1 MNTATTHETAALVRA
16 QRQPL
21 LSWEAM
27 EATLRQW
34 HVQSLKDPEFQWLE
48 ISFEDMADAVSK
60 AIFNATDDAPKWSDL
75 PGFCNVRGEL
85 DASTVLR
92 VGV

>member
-1 MNTATTHETAALVRA
+1 MNATTYSEAAALVRA

-34 HVQSLKDPEFQWLE
+34 HLQSLKDPEFQWLS

-60 AIFNATDDAPKWSDL
+60 AIFNATDNAPKWDDL
-75 PGFCNVRGEL
+75 PGFGNVRNKL
-85 DASTVLR
+85 DALTVLR